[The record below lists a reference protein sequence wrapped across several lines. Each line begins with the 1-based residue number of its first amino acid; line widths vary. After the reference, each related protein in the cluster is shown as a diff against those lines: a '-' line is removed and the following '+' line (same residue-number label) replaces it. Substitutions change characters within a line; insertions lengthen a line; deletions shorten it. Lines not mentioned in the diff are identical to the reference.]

1 MPAQNRYFRTMAKL
15 GTGSLHSEDFT
26 LTLSVNVATFAPV
39 RNLLIAKG
47 MISSPVRG
55 DTDGK
60 G

>member
-1 MPAQNRYFRTMAKL
+1 MAKL